1 MAQGGGEMTKSEFLA
16 WLDRYRYTGWV
27 REVVQSQ
34 KFSEAELDGLHKA
47 MQPHLEMK
55 NEWRR
60 KIGA

>member
-1 MAQGGGEMTKSEFLA
+1 MTKSEFLA